1 MWKPTVLLAAALAVP
16 AQALHFF
23 IDGAVQKCFF
33 EELPKDTLVVGHY
46 HAEVWSDATKSF
58 ISSPDTGVFITVEE
72 TFDNNHRIVA
82 QRGNREGKFTFSA
95 ADSGQHR
102 ICVTPQNVPSGGWMG
117 HGIHGSVK
125 FTLDMAI
132 GETSRIES
140 TDKAH
145 VQTLVEKVQDLN
157 SRLQDVRREQIFQ
170 REREA
175 EFRDQSESTNSR
187 VVRWTLIQLA
197 VLGVTCAWQ
206 LTHLRAFFVKQKLV

>member
-1 MWKPTVLLAAALAVP
+1 LTP
-16 AQALHFF
+16 A
-23 IDGAVQKCFF
+23 
-33 EELPKDTLVVGHY
+33 GHY
-46 HAEVWSDATKSF
+46 HAEVWDDATKSF
-58 ISSPDTGVFITVEE
+58 QSKPDVGVFITVEE

-82 QRGNREGKFTFSA
+82 QRGAREGKFTFSA

-102 ICVTPQNVPSGGWMG
+102 ICVTPQNVQSGGWLG
-117 HGIHGSVK
+117 SGIHGSVK

-170 REREA
+170 RVSAPSVFTTYAAQRKMLTTIQEREA